1 MGIRQLKTTERPELK
16 VKILRAAAVSHENI
30 SEEMDSYCA
39 ILGDPESIDDIVYE
53 VMRLSN
59 FEIIDNSVVKT
70 RYGMMVWRYGI
81 VLIKST
87 PEITSL
93 IKRIVSDTNLMS
105 VVFKAKDGN
114 FLIAGPDIVL
124 KKILSN
130 TRAKM
135 KVKVTKRARGIAF
148 IETSTVVF
156 NVMPRF
162 LKDIINAL
170 LGIEEEIFS
179 ILVLNV
185 ENPEEFEKIIDK
197 GPNVYWRRIGEDK
210 ET

>member
-1 MGIRQLKTTERPELK
+1 MKTTERPELK

>member
-1 MGIRQLKTTERPELK
+1 MKTTERPELK
-16 VKILRAAAVSHENI
+16 VKILRAAAVSHEDI
-30 SEEMDSYCA
+30 DKEMDSYCV

-53 VMRLSN
+53 VMRISN

-70 RYGMMVWRYGI
+70 RRGIVVWKYGV

-93 IKRIVSDTNLMS
+93 IKRIVNDTNLIS

-130 TRAKM
+130 ARVKM
-135 KVKVTKRARGIAF
+135 NVKVTKYARGIAF
-148 IETSTVVF
+148 VETSTMIF
-156 NVMPRF
+156 DMMPRF
-162 LKDIINAL
+162 LKNIINTL
-170 LGIEEEIFS
+170 LCIEEEIFS
-179 ILVLNV
+179 ILVLDV
-185 ENPEEFEKIIDK
+185 EDPEKFEKFIDE
-197 GPNVYWRRIGEDK
+197 GPNVYWRRIDENK

>member
-1 MGIRQLKTTERPELK
+1 LKTTERPELK
-16 VKILRAAAVSHENI
+16 VKILRAAAVSHEDI
-30 SEEMDSYCA
+30 SKEMDSYCV

-59 FEIIDNSVVKT
+59 FEIIDNSIVKT
-70 RYGMMVWRYGI
+70 RHGIVVWRYGI

-87 PEITSL
+87 PEIASL

-124 KKILSN
+124 KKILSSA
-130 TRAKM
+130 RVKM
-135 KVKVTKRARGIAF
+135 KVKVTKRTRGIAF
-148 IETSTVVF
+148 VETSTVVF
-156 NVMPRF
+156 DAMPGF
-162 LKDIINAL
+162 LKDIINTL
-170 LGIEEEIFS
+170 LGIEEEVFS
-179 ILVLNV
+179 ILVLDV
-185 ENPEEFEKIIDK
+185 EDPEKFEKIIDK
-197 GPNVYWRRIGEDK
+197 GPNVYWRRIEEDK

>member
-1 MGIRQLKTTERPELK
+1 MKATERPELK
-16 VKILRAAAVSHENI
+16 VKILRAAAVSHEDT
-30 SEEMDSYCA
+30 SKEMDSYCA

-59 FEIIDNSVVKT
+59 FEIIDNSVVRT
-70 RYGMMVWRYGI
+70 RHGVVVWRYGV

-114 FLIAGPDIVL
+114 FLIAGPDVVL
-124 KKILSN
+124 KKILSDA
-130 TRAKM
+130 RVKM
-135 KVKVTKRARGIAF
+135 NVKVTKRARGIAF
-148 IETSTVVF
+148 VETSTVVF
-156 NVMPRF
+156 DVMPKF
-162 LKDIINAL
+162 LKNVVNTL
-170 LGIEEEIFS
+170 LGIEEEVFS

-185 ENPEEFEKIIDK
+185 EDPEKFEEII
-197 GPNVYWRRIGEDK
+197 GGSNVYWKRIEED
-210 ET
+210 ERT

>member
-1 MGIRQLKTTERPELK
+1 MKTTESPELK
-16 VKILRAAAVSHENI
+16 VKILRAAAVSYEDI
-30 SEEMDSYCA
+30 SKEMDSYCV

-70 RYGMMVWRYGI
+70 RHGIIVWRYGI

-93 IKRIVSDTNLMS
+93 IKRIVNDTNLMS
-105 VVFKAKDGN
+105 VVFKTKDGN
-114 FLIAGPDIVL
+114 FLIAGPDVVL
-124 KKILSN
+124 KKILS
-130 TRAKM
+130 RARVKM
-135 KVKVTKRARGIAF
+135 KVKVTKRTRGIAF
-148 IETSTVVF
+148 VEASTVVF
-156 NVMPRF
+156 DVMPGF
-162 LKDIINAL
+162 LKDIVNTL

-179 ILVLNV
+179 ILVLDV
-185 ENPEEFEKIIDK
+185 EDPEKFEKIIDE
-197 GPNVYWRRIGEDK
+197 GPNIYWRRIEENE

>member
-1 MGIRQLKTTERPELK
+1 MKTTERPELK

-70 RYGMMVWRYGI
+70 RYGIVVWRYGI

-130 TRAKM
+130 ARAKM

-156 NVMPRF
+156 DVMPRF

>member
-1 MGIRQLKTTERPELK
+1 MKTTERPELK

-59 FEIIDNSVVKT
+59 FEIIDNSVAKT
-70 RYGMMVWRYGI
+70 RYGIVVWRYGI

-105 VVFKAKDGN
+105 VVFKAKDGD

-130 TRAKM
+130 ARAKM

-156 NVMPRF
+156 DVMPKF